1 MTVQPLTPELAERF
15 ELTRGTKGLVITGVD
30 PDGAAADTG
39 LQPGDVIQKVNG
51 HDVTSTAELRDTLAK
66 ASDSKPAL
74 LLVSR
79 DGQTRFV
86 TLTPPAA

>member
-1 MTVQPLTPELAERF
+1 MSVQPVTPELAEQF
-15 ELTRGTKGLVITGVD
+15 ELKGATKGVVITDVD

-51 HDVTSTAELRDTLAK
+51 REVASTAELRDSLAK
-66 ASDSKPAL
+66 ATDSKPAL

-79 DGQTRFV
+79 DGQARFI